1 MPRKTFIDRRSPVSR
16 RKAMLGFAAASF
28 LSFHLSAAQAAC
40 TITSSG
46 QLVDFLRVTLPAW
59 NPSTFDPNLPDGTVV
74 FSGDGTATGDEG
86 RVECGGVTL
95 GNASYDGKGSV
106 GRFNTYPTS
115 VSGIG
120 VRILGAGSNP
130 KAPWPQT
137 VYVGQSFAV
146 FQGGGWFTVELV
158 KTGTITAAGSL
169 TGEIGTTTLVDQ
181 QNQVIRRVFING
193 SLPIRPLV
201 PTCKVTTPSVA
212 LPLGT
217 IPTYALKAV
226 GTTTEIRPFEI
237 RLQCSGG
244 NQGTAT
250 RMYMTMTDASNSSNR
265 SGVLSLSSNSKAKG
279 VGIQIL
285 RGTNDS
291 VVSYG
296 PDSSQ
301 SNNPNQWFI
310 GQYGNIAVT
319 IPFKA
324 RYIQTA
330 AQVTPGAAN
339 GLATF
344 TMSYQ

>member
-1 MPRKTFIDRRSPVSR
+1 MLQKTLVVQRSTLSR
-16 RKAMLGFAAASF
+16 RKAMLGFAAAGF
-28 LSFHLSAAQAAC
+28 LSFHFSATQAEPC
-40 TITSSG
+40 TVKADG
-46 QLVDFLRVTLPAW
+46 QPVDYLRVDLPAW
-59 NPSTFDPNLPDGTVV
+59 DSDTFDPNAPDGTVI
-74 FSGDGTATGDEG
+74 FSRRGQASGPSGIVSCPG
-86 RVECGGVTL
+86 SL
-95 GNASYDGKGSV
+95 GNGTYAGNGSV
-106 GRFNTYPTS
+106 GAFNTYATP

-120 VRILGAGSNP
+120 VRIRGGVNASSWWPQSYYWSNNSNP
-130 KAPWPQT
+130 FT
-137 VYVGQSFAV
+137 
-146 FQGGGWFTVELV
+146 GGGDFTVELV
-158 KTGTITAAGSL
+158 KTGRITAAGSL

-181 QNQVIRRVFING
+181 QNQVIRRIFING

-201 PTCKVTTPSVA
+201 PTCKVTTPSIAV
-212 LPLGT
+212 PLGS
-217 IPTYALKAV
+217 IPTYVLKAV
-226 GTTTEIRPFEI
+226 GTTTELRPFEI

-244 NQGTAT
+244 NQGTST
-250 RMYMTMTDASNSSNR
+250 RMYFTMTDASNASNR
-265 SGVLSLSSNSKAKG
+265 SGVLSLSSNAKAKG

-310 GQYGNIAVT
+310 GEYGNNTVT